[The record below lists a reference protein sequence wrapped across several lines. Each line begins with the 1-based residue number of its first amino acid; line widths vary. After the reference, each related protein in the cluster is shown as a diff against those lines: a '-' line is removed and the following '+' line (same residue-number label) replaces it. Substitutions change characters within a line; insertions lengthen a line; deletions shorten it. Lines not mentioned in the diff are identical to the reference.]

1 MTKQIT
7 YTGGC
12 HCGAV
17 RFQVQVEKLEAVE
30 CNCSIC
36 TKKGFIHLIVPEE
49 RFRLLQGA
57 DALSTY
63 TFNTGVAQHHF
74 CRHCGIHSFYRP
86 RSHPEGYDVN
96 LRCLD
101 DGAIRV
107 FTQASANNG
116 FQIAPFDGKHW
127 EEQVATIEGK
137 YS

>member
-1 MTKQIT
+1 MIYQ
-7 YTGGC
+7 GGC

-17 RFQVQVEKLEAVE
+17 RYQIQVEQLAAVD

-36 TKKGFIHLIVPEE
+36 TKKGFIHLIIPAS
-49 RFRLLQGA
+49 RFMLLQGA

-63 TFNTGVAQHHF
+63 TFNTGIAKHHF

-101 DGAIRV
+101 GNAIDR
-107 FTQASANNG
+107 
-116 FQIAPFDGKHW
+116 FQITPFDGQHW
-127 EEQVATIEGK
+127 EDQIEQIQGK

>member
-1 MTKQIT
+1 MIYQ
-7 YTGGC
+7 GGC

-17 RFQVQVEKLEAVE
+17 RYQIEVEQLTAVD

-36 TKKGFIHLIVPEE
+36 IKKGFIHLIVPAA
-49 RFRLLQGA
+49 RFMLLQGA

-63 TFNTGVAQHHF
+63 TFNTGIAKHHF

-101 DGAIRV
+101 GNAIE
-107 FTQASANNG
+107 Q
-116 FQIAPFDGKHW
+116 FQITPFDGQHW
-127 EEQVATIEGK
+127 EDRIEQIQGK

>member
-1 MTKQIT
+1 MTEQMT

-17 RFQVQVEKLEAVE
+17 RYQIQVEQLEAVD

-36 TKKGFIHLIVPEE
+36 TKKGFLHLIVPAS
-49 RFRLLQGA
+49 RFTLLQGA

-63 TFNTGVAQHHF
+63 TFNTGIAKHHF
-74 CRHCGIHSFYRP
+74 CRYCGIHSFYRP

-101 DGAIRV
+101 GNALE
-107 FTQASANNG
+107 Q
-116 FQIAPFDGKHW
+116 FQITPFDGQHW
-127 EEQVATIEGK
+127 EDKIEQIQGK

>member
-1 MTKQIT
+1 MTEPMT

-17 RFQVQVEKLEAVE
+17 RYQIQVENLEAVD

-36 TKKGFIHLIVPEE
+36 CKKGFIHLIVPKS
-49 RFRLLQGA
+49 RFTLLQGA

-63 TFNTGVAQHHF
+63 TFNTGIAKHHF

-101 DGAIRV
+101 GNAIS
-107 FTQASANNG
+107 Q
-116 FQIAPFDGKHW
+116 FQITPFDGQHW
-127 EEQVATIEGK
+127 EEQIEQIQGK

>member
-1 MTKQIT
+1 MTEPMT

-17 RFQVQVEKLEAVE
+17 RYQIQVENLEAVD

-36 TKKGFIHLIVPEE
+36 CKKGFIHLIVPES
-49 RFRLLQGA
+49 RFTLLQGA

-63 TFNTGVAQHHF
+63 TFNTGIAKHHF

-101 DGAIRV
+101 GNAIS
-107 FTQASANNG
+107 Q
-116 FQIAPFDGKHW
+116 FQITPFDGQHW
-127 EEQVATIEGK
+127 EEQIEQIQGK

>member
-1 MTKQIT
+1 MIEPRI

-17 RFQVQVEKLEAVE
+17 RYQVEVEKLEAVE
-30 CNCSIC
+30 CNCSMC
-36 TKKGFIHLIVPEE
+36 RKKGFIHLIVPES
-49 RFRLLQGA
+49 RFTLLQGA

-63 TFNTGVAQHHF
+63 TFNTGTAKHHF

-101 DGAIRV
+101 ENVIDR
-107 FTQASANNG
+107 
-116 FQIAPFDGKHW
+116 FQVTPFDGVHW
-127 EEQVATIEGK
+127 EAQIEQIQGK

>member
-1 MTKQIT
+1 MTEQIT

-17 RFQVQVEKLEAVE
+17 RYQIQVEKPEAVD

-36 TKKGFIHLIVPEE
+36 SKKGFIHLIIPES
-49 RFRLLQGA
+49 RFMLLQGA

-63 TFNTGVAQHHF
+63 TFNTGIAKHHF

-86 RSHPEGYDVN
+86 RSHPQDYDVN

-101 DGAIRV
+101 GNAIDL
-107 FTQASANNG
+107 
-116 FQIAPFDGKHW
+116 FQITPFDGQHW
-127 EEQVATIEGK
+127 EEQIDRIEGK